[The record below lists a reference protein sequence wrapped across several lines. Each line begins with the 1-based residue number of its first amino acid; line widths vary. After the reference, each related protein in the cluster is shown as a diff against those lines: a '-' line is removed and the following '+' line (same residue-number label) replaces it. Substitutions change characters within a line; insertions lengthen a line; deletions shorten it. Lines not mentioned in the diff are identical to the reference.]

1 MWTQFRK
8 KMKKM
13 QLTEAMPRQK
23 FSAKLCHDRRTAKQ
37 RATAGLDDDAAAL
50 GADASGG
57 RCVGAL
63 QVGAV
68 AWQRANA

>member
-8 KMKKM
+8 KTKKT

-23 FSAKLCHDRRTAKQ
+23 FSAKLCRGRRTTKQ
-37 RATAGLDDDAAAL
+37 RATAGLDADAAAL

-57 RCVGAL
+57 RSV
-63 QVGAV
+63 
-68 AWQRANA
+68 